1 MTFAMVMV
9 ILFVENVFVIQDGTY
24 VVVIYI
30 VLFSYVFHYLLRF
43 GRRCECGSG
52 NSSSTVENC
61 PYVY

>member
-9 ILFVENVFVIQDGTY
+9 ILFVENVFVIQDGMY
-24 VVVIYI
+24 IAVIYI
-30 VLFSYVFHYLLRF
+30 VISISLFYFRF

-52 NSSSTVENC
+52 NASSTVENC

>member
-30 VLFSYVFHYLLRF
+30 VLFSYVFHYLF
-43 GRRCECGSG
+43 Q
-52 NSSSTVENC
+52 VW
-61 PYVY
+61 